1 MFFPAA
7 FFLRADFFDAPAFGG
22 FDGQDRPMAV
32 RAFFG
37 DGRVPGGVVAVGI
50 GAATV
55 KQLAVAGFAL
65 DEVAFFTLRAL
76 DTGIFRFFQR
86 LDVFAF
92 RIVGAADE
100 SAAGAAVFVH

>member
-1 MFFPAA
+1 MLFPAA

-37 DGRVPGGVVAVGI
+37 NGRIPGGVVAVRI

-55 KQLAVAGFAL
+55 KQFAVSRFAL
-65 DEVAFFTLRAL
+65 DEITFFALRTLDA
-76 DTGIFRFFQR
+76 GIFRFLQR

-92 RIVGAADE
+92 GVVGAADE
-100 SAAGAAVFVH
+100 FAAGSAVFVH

>member
-7 FFLRADFFDAPAFGG
+7 FFLRADFFHAPAFGG

-32 RAFFG
+32 RAFFS
-37 DGRVPGGVVAVGI
+37 DGRVPSGVVAVGI

-55 KQLAVAGFAL
+55 KQFAVAGFAL
-65 DEVAFFTLRAL
+65 DEVAFFALRAL
-76 DTGIFRFFQR
+76 DAGVFRFFQR

-92 RIVGAADE
+92 GVVGAADE
-100 SAAGAAVFVH
+100 FAAGTAVFIR

>member
-1 MFFPAA
+1 M
-7 FFLRADFFDAPAFGG
+7 RTDFFHAPAFGG

-37 DGRVPGGVVAVGI
+37 DRRIPSGVVTVGI

-55 KQLAVAGFAL
+55 KQFAVAGFAL
-65 DEVAFFTLRAL
+65 DEVAFFALRAL
-76 DTGIFRFFQR
+76 DAGIFQFFQR

-100 SAAGAAVFVH
+100 FAAGTAVFVH

>member
-1 MFFPAA
+1 MLFPAA
-7 FFLRADFFDAPAFGG
+7 FFLRADFFHAPAFGG
-22 FDGQDRPMAV
+22 FDSQNRPC
-32 RAFFG
+32 AFWTGFCNG
-37 DGRVPGGVVAVGI
+37 WIPCGVVAVGI

-55 KQLAVAGFAL
+55 KQFAVAGFAL

-100 SAAGAAVFVH
+100 FAAGAAVFVH